1 MKTFLSL
8 TLALL
13 LTACGTSMLSEP
25 GNPQE
30 PNGPASASASD
41 PDDGRGDN
49 GGDNAAR
56 RLPQPIKGIE

>member
-1 MKTFLSL
+1 MKTFLSF

-13 LTACGTSMLSEP
+13 LAACGTSILSEP

-30 PNGPASASASD
+30 PNGPAAASASD

-49 GGDNAAR
+49 GGDSAQ
-56 RLPQPIKGIE
+56 RLLTVE